1 MTHEE
6 CKAWT
11 SRVISMPFHQGLCML
26 VQQYLETGETRLI
39 AIRAPESPSEWEF
52 NSRVEVLLT
61 AFEKFERAKILS
73 TYLGSS
79 VTDPA

>member
-1 MTHEE
+1 MTQEE

-11 SRVISMPFHQGLCML
+11 NRVISMPFHQGLCML
-26 VQQYLETGETRLI
+26 VQQYLETGETRLFVI
-39 AIRAPESPSEWEF
+39 SAPESASEWEF

-73 TYLGSS
+73 TYPGPPLA
-79 VTDPA
+79 DHA

>member
-11 SRVISMPFHQGLCML
+11 ARVTSMPFHQGLCML
-26 VQQYLETGETRLI
+26 VQQYLETGETRLV
-39 AIRAPESPSEWEF
+39 AISAPESASEWEF

-61 AFEKFERAKILS
+61 AFEKFELAKILG
-73 TYLGSS
+73 TYSGPDLAGH
-79 VTDPA
+79 V